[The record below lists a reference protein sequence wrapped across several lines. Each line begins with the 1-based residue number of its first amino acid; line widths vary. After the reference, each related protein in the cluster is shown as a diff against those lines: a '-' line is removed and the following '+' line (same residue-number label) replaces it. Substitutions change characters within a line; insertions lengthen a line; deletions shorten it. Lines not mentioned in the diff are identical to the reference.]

1 MEKRLNDLFLR
12 FKTKG
17 FIPIEITGLIKDVF
31 NIIGK
36 GETCSITTINQELED
51 FGWGVGVMD
60 NVTNLLI
67 TSLLEYN
74 SSTDVERH
82 IHKCNLDFIHTAR

>member
-51 FGWGVGVMD
+51 FGWGVGIMD
-60 NVTNLLI
+60 NVTYELI

-82 IHKCNLDFIHTAR
+82 IHKCNLGSLHTAV